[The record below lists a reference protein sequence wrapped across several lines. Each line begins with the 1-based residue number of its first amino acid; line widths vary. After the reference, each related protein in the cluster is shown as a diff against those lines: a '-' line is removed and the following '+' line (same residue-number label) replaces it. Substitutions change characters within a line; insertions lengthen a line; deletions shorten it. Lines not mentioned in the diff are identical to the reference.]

1 LVIVKRSVHGAAV
14 LTLLASSCRP
24 TPTTLGT
31 EPAVLKALYRERVC
45 SAVVAAYQNGARP
58 SVVGVD
64 LPGPTAADPPA
75 HIFLMAPHILSAE
88 DCLGLAVAPTVAPA
102 ALPEATAKPAR
113 PVMPLDTR
121 Y

>member
-1 LVIVKRSVHGAAV
+1 VVVKRSIHGAAV
-14 LTLLASSCRP
+14 LMLLASSCRP
-24 TPTTLGT
+24 APATLGT
-31 EPAVLKALYRERVC
+31 EPAGLKDLYRERVC

-58 SVVGVD
+58 SVVGID

-88 DCLGLAVAPTVAPA
+88 DCLGLVAATAAPPTST
-102 ALPEATAKPAR
+102 PEATAKPAR